1 MIFLQRMQFQFM
13 KTLQSLIYIDVV
25 THYKEELK
33 KLEEYQLNKH
43 KTIDCEITDNVNR
56 ENSGRGK

>member
-1 MIFLQRMQFQFM
+1 M